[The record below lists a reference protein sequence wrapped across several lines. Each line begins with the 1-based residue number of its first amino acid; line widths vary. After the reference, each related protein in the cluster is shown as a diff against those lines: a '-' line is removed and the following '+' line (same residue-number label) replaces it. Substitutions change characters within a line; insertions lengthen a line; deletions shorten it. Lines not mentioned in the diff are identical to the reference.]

1 MEYTSM
7 RQGNTFSMSPK
18 KFALW
23 LFMVSVVM
31 IFASLTSAYIVRQ
44 AEGNWLFFEL
54 PLAFWGSSAFIA
66 LSSVSMHL
74 SYRYA
79 QRDDFEISKRWVIAT
94 LFLGLVFTAFQF
106 VGWNQLVEQEV
117 FFVGNP
123 AGSFV
128 YVISGMHLV
137 HLVSA
142 LIFLIVVLRSLS
154 RQKIHAKR
162 MNVMDM
168 CMTFWHFLG
177 ALWLYLFLF
186 LVLNR

>member
-1 MEYTSM
+1 M
-7 RQGNTFSMSPK
+7 NPK

-54 PLAFWGSSAFIA
+54 PPAFWASSLFIA
-66 LSSVSMHL
+66 ISSISMQL
-74 SYRYA
+74 SYKHA
-79 QRDDFEISKRWVIAT
+79 KRDEFNGAKRWLIFT
-94 LFLGLVFTAFQF
+94 LLLGGVFTVFQF
-106 VGWNQLVEQEV
+106 IGWNQLVGQEV

-137 HLVSA
+137 HLGSA
-142 LIFLIVVLRSLS
+142 LIFLLIVLHALS
-154 RQKIHAKR
+154 KQKIHSKN

-168 CMTFWHFLG
+168 CMTYWHFLG